1 MLFFISAKNSNLQ
14 LQTFNMNLI
23 QYIHQHLNS
32 ISEKSINNTVNCLK
46 EDNTIPFIARYRKE
60 LTGNLDEVQISAIKK
75 LQFQY
80 EEIVSRKEFILKTL
94 HEQDQLT
101 NELQQRI
108 QKSFDLVQLEDL
120 YLPYKKKKKTRA
132 TIAKEK
138 GLEPLAK
145 IIMKQNNITD
155 LEDLAKKYLNQ
166 DVTSIEDAFA
176 GVQDIIAEWINENEY
191 VRHRLRDLFRKSA
204 LIESKIVKTKSGEED
219 AQKFSNYFDYN
230 EPLKKIASHR
240 LLAILRGENEGFL
253 KVNVTIDKKEA
264 FKFLEYTLIKSIQP
278 EVSWMIEEAIKD
290 AYKRLLAPSISNEVL
305 KEAKQK
311 ADETSI
317 HVFSKNL
324 NQLLLAPPLGEK
336 RILAIDPGYKSGC
349 KVVVLDEQGDLLHN
363 ENIYPH
369 APQNE
374 KGQAIKKLKSIV
386 NAYQV
391 DAISIGNGTA
401 SRETENLVQNI
412 AFDRPLKVF
421 VVNEAGASIYSASK
435 IARDE
440 FPDKD
445 VTVRGAVSIGRRL
458 QDPLAELVKIEPK
471 SIGVGQYQH
480 DVDQTLL
487 KSELDDVVS
496 FCVNKVG
503 VNLNTASKHLLNY
516 VAGIGEKIAENI
528 VDYRTENGAFNSRKE
543 LLKVPRLG
551 EKAFLQASAFLRIPN
566 AKNPLDNSAVH
577 PESYAIVEKMAKDL
591 NVELKD
597 MIQNKELINQLDL
610 NQYISEKVGLPTLED
625 IKKELEKP
633 GLDPRSTAKVFS
645 FDSRLKKFED
655 LQLGMKVPGII
666 NNITNFGCFVD
677 IGIKENGLIHISKI
691 SNEFISDVNSKV
703 HLSQQIEVTVI
714 GIDTEKRKIQ
724 LSLID

>member
-1 MLFFISAKNSNLQ
+1 MD
-14 LQTFNMNLI
+14 LI
-23 QYIHQHLNS
+23 QYIHQELKD
-32 ISEKSINNTVNCLK
+32 ISEKSIKNTINCL
-46 EDNTIPFIARYRKE
+46 ENDNTIPFIARYRKE
-60 LTGNLDEVQISAIKK
+60 LTGNLDEVQISSIKK
-75 LQFQY
+75 LKTLF
-80 EEIVSRKEFILKTL
+80 EEIEARKAFILSTL
-94 HEQDQLT
+94 EEQGIL
-101 NELQQRI
+101 NLELQQRL
-108 QKSFDLVQLEDL
+108 QKSYDLIQIEDL
-120 YLPYKKKKKTRA
+120 YLPYKKKKKTKA

-145 IIMKQNNITD
+145 IVMKQNNIADLDELASKYINKDVPT
-155 LEDLAKKYLNQ
+155 LEDIY
-166 DVTSIEDAFA
+166 A

-191 VRHRLRDLFRKSA
+191 VRNRLRNIFRKSA
-204 LIESKIVKTKSGEED
+204 LIESKIVKNKAED
-219 AQKFSNYFDYN
+219 ENAKIYSNYFEYS

-253 KVNVTIDKKEA
+253 KVSVSIDKKEA
-264 FKFLEYTLIKSIQP
+264 FQFLEYTLIKSIQP
-278 EVSWMIEEAIKD
+278 AISWVIEEAIKD
-290 AYKRLLAPSISNEVL
+290 SYKRLLAPSISNEVL

-311 ADETSI
+311 ADETSVD
-317 HVFSKNL
+317 VFSKNL
-324 NQLLLAPPLGEK
+324 NQLLLAPPLGQK

-369 APQNE
+369 APQND
-374 KGQAIKKLKSIV
+374 KPQAIKKLKSLV
-386 NAYQV
+386 NAYAV
-391 DAISIGNGTA
+391 EAISIGNGTA

-458 QDPLAELVKIEPK
+458 QDPLAELVKIDPK

-480 DVDQTLL
+480 DVDQSLL
-487 KSELDDVVS
+487 KNELNDVVS

-516 VAGIGEKIAENI
+516 VAGIGEKMAENI
-528 VDYRTENGAFNSRKE
+528 ILYRTEHGAFNSRKE

-577 PESYAIVEKMAKDL
+577 PESYSIVEKMAK
-591 NVELKD
+591 NLKVD
-597 MIQNKELINQLDL
+597 VSTLIQNKELINQLDL
-610 NQYISEKVGLPTLED
+610 NNYVTETIGLPTLED

-645 FDSRLKKFED
+645 FDPKLKKFED

-677 IGIKENGLIHISKI
+677 IGIKENGLVHISKI
-691 SNEFISDVNSKV
+691 CNEFISDVSTKV
-703 HLSQQIEVTVI
+703 HLQQQVEVTVI

>member
-1 MLFFISAKNSNLQ
+1 
-14 LQTFNMNLI
+14 MNLI

-32 ISEKSINNTVNCLK
+32 IPEKSINNTVNCLN

-60 LTGNLDEVQISAIKK
+60 VTGNLDEVQISSIKK
-75 LQFQY
+75 LQNQY
-80 EEIVSRKEFILKTL
+80 NEIVSRKEFILKTL
-94 HEQDQLT
+94 EEQNQLN

-145 IIMKQNNITD
+145 IIMKQNNIPD
-155 LEDLAKKYLNQ
+155 LDDLAKKYLNE
-166 DVTSIEDAFA
+166 DVTSIEEAFA

-191 VRHRLRDLFRKSA
+191 VRHRLRDIFRKSA
-204 LIESKIVKTKSGEED
+204 FIESKLVKSKIDDEDSTKY
-219 AQKFSNYFDYN
+219 SNYFEYE

-253 KVNVTIDKKEA
+253 KVNVSIDKKEA

-278 EVSWMIEEAIKD
+278 EVSWVIEEAIKH

-305 KEAKQK
+305 KEAKEK

-317 HVFSKNL
+317 NVFSKNL

-374 KGQAIKKLKSIV
+374 KTQAIKKLKSLV
-386 NAYQV
+386 NAYNV

-401 SRETENLVQNI
+401 SRETEYLVQNI

-421 VVNEAGASIYSASK
+421 VVNEAGASVYSASK
-435 IARDE
+435 IAREE

-487 KSELDDVVS
+487 KNELDDVVS

-516 VAGIGEKIAENI
+516 VAGIGEKMAENI
-528 VDYRTENGAFNSRKE
+528 VEYRSENGAFNSRKE

-577 PESYAIVEKMAKDL
+577 PESYALVEKMAKDL
-591 NVELKD
+591 KVDLKD
-597 MIQNKELINQLDL
+597 LIQNKELINQLDL
-610 NQYISEKVGLPTLED
+610 TKYITEKVGLPTLED

-645 FDSRLKKFED
+645 FDQRLKKFED

>member
-1 MLFFISAKNSNLQ
+1 MLFFMFVKNSNLQ
-14 LQTFNMNLI
+14 DQTFNMNLI

-32 ISEKSINNTVNCLK
+32 ISEKSINNTINCLN

-60 LTGNLDEVQISAIKK
+60 VTGNLDEVQISAIKK
-75 LQFQY
+75 LQNQFN
-80 EEIVSRKEFILKTL
+80 EIVSRKEFILKTL
-94 HEQDQLT
+94 EEQNQLS

-145 IIMKQNNITD
+145 IIMKQNNIPD
-155 LEDLAKKYLNQ
+155 LDDLAKKYLNE

-191 VRHRLRDLFRKSA
+191 VRHRLRDIFRKSA
-204 LIESKIVKTKSGEED
+204 LIESKLVKSKIDDED
-219 AQKFSNYFDYN
+219 SAKYSNYFEYE

-240 LLAILRGENEGFL
+240 LLAILRGENENFL
-253 KVNVTIDKKEA
+253 KVNVSIDKKEA

-278 EVSWMIEEAIKD
+278 EVSWVIEEAIKD

-317 HVFSKNL
+317 NVFSKNL
-324 NQLLLAPPLGEK
+324 NQLLLAPPLGQK

-374 KGQAIKKLKSIV
+374 KIQAIKKLKSLV
-386 NAYQV
+386 NAYNV

-421 VVNEAGASIYSASK
+421 VVNEAGASVYSASK

-487 KSELDDVVS
+487 KNELDDVVS

-516 VAGIGEKIAENI
+516 VAGIGEKMAENI
-528 VDYRTENGAFNSRKE
+528 VEYRSENGAFNSRKE

-577 PESYAIVEKMAKDL
+577 PESYALVEKMAKDL
-591 NVELKD
+591 KVDLKD
-597 MIQNKELINQLDL
+597 LIQNKELINQLDL
-610 NQYISEKVGLPTLED
+610 TKYITEKVGLPTLED

-645 FDSRLKKFED
+645 FDQRLKKFED

>member
-1 MLFFISAKNSNLQ
+1 MFVKNSNLQ
-14 LQTFNMNLI
+14 NQTFNMNLI

-32 ISEKSINNTVNCLK
+32 IPEKSINNTVNCLN

-60 LTGNLDEVQISAIKK
+60 VTGNLDEVQISSIKK
-75 LQFQY
+75 LQNQY
-80 EEIVSRKEFILKTL
+80 NEIVSRKEFILKTL
-94 HEQDQLT
+94 EEQNQLN

-145 IIMKQNNITD
+145 IIMKQNNIPD
-155 LEDLAKKYLNQ
+155 LDDLAKKYLNE
-166 DVTSIEDAFA
+166 DVTSIEEAFA

-191 VRHRLRDLFRKSA
+191 VRHRLRDIFRKSA
-204 LIESKIVKTKSGEED
+204 FIESKLVKSKIDDEDSTKY
-219 AQKFSNYFDYN
+219 SNYFEYE

-253 KVNVTIDKKEA
+253 KVNVSIDKKEA

-278 EVSWMIEEAIKD
+278 EVSWVIEEAIKH

-305 KEAKQK
+305 KEAKEK

-317 HVFSKNL
+317 NVFSKNL

-374 KGQAIKKLKSIV
+374 KTQAIKKLKSLV
-386 NAYQV
+386 NAYNV

-401 SRETENLVQNI
+401 SRETEYLVQNI

-421 VVNEAGASIYSASK
+421 VVNEAGASVYSASK

-487 KSELDDVVS
+487 KNELDDVVS

-516 VAGIGEKIAENI
+516 VAGIGEKMAENI
-528 VDYRTENGAFNSRKE
+528 VEYRSENGAFNSRKE

-577 PESYAIVEKMAKDL
+577 PESYALVEKMAKDL
-591 NVELKD
+591 KVDLKD
-597 MIQNKELINQLDL
+597 LIQNKELINQLDL
-610 NQYISEKVGLPTLED
+610 TKYITEKVGLPTLED

-645 FDSRLKKFED
+645 FDQRLKKFED

-703 HLSQQIEVTVI
+703 HLSQQVEVTVI

>member
-1 MLFFISAKNSNLQ
+1 MFVKNSNLQ
-14 LQTFNMNLI
+14 NQTFNMNLI

-32 ISEKSINNTVNCLK
+32 IPEKSINNTVNCLN

-60 LTGNLDEVQISAIKK
+60 VTGNLDEVQISSIKK
-75 LQFQY
+75 LQNQY
-80 EEIVSRKEFILKTL
+80 NEIVSRKEFILKTL
-94 HEQDQLT
+94 EEQNQLN

-145 IIMKQNNITD
+145 IIMKQNNIPD
-155 LEDLAKKYLNQ
+155 LDDLAKKYLNE
-166 DVTSIEDAFA
+166 DVTSIEEAFA

-191 VRHRLRDLFRKSA
+191 VRHRLRDIFRKSA
-204 LIESKIVKTKSGEED
+204 FIESKLVKYKIDDEDSTKY
-219 AQKFSNYFDYN
+219 SNYFEYE

-253 KVNVTIDKKEA
+253 KVNVSIDKKEA

-278 EVSWMIEEAIKD
+278 EVSWVIEEAIKH

-305 KEAKQK
+305 KEAKEK

-317 HVFSKNL
+317 NVFSKNL

-374 KGQAIKKLKSIV
+374 KTQAIKKLKSLV
-386 NAYQV
+386 NAYNV

-401 SRETENLVQNI
+401 SRETEYLVQNI

-421 VVNEAGASIYSASK
+421 VVNEAGASVYSASK

-487 KSELDDVVS
+487 KNELDDVVS

-516 VAGIGEKIAENI
+516 VAGIGEKMAENI
-528 VDYRTENGAFNSRKE
+528 VEYRSENGAFNSRKE

-577 PESYAIVEKMAKDL
+577 PESYALVEKMAKDL
-591 NVELKD
+591 KVDLKD
-597 MIQNKELINQLDL
+597 LIQNKELINQLDL
-610 NQYISEKVGLPTLED
+610 TKYITEKVGLPTLED

-645 FDSRLKKFED
+645 FDQRLKKFED

>member
-1 MLFFISAKNSNLQ
+1 MFVKNSNLQ
-14 LQTFNMNLI
+14 NQTFNMNLI

-32 ISEKSINNTVNCLK
+32 IPEKSINNTVNCLN

-60 LTGNLDEVQISAIKK
+60 VTGNLDEVQISSIKK
-75 LQFQY
+75 LQNQY
-80 EEIVSRKEFILKTL
+80 NEIVSRKEFILKTL
-94 HEQDQLT
+94 EEQNQLN

-145 IIMKQNNITD
+145 IIMKQNNIPD
-155 LEDLAKKYLNQ
+155 LDDLAKKYLNE
-166 DVTSIEDAFA
+166 DVTSIEEAFA

-191 VRHRLRDLFRKSA
+191 VRHRLRDIFRKSA
-204 LIESKIVKTKSGEED
+204 FIESKLVKSKIDDEDSTKY
-219 AQKFSNYFDYN
+219 SNYFEY
-230 EPLKKIASHR
+230 EELLKKIASHR

-253 KVNVTIDKKEA
+253 KVNVSIDKKEA

-278 EVSWMIEEAIKD
+278 EVSWVIEEAIKD

-305 KEAKQK
+305 KEAKEK

-317 HVFSKNL
+317 NVFSKNL

-374 KGQAIKKLKSIV
+374 KTQAIKKLKSLV
-386 NAYQV
+386 NAYNV

-401 SRETENLVQNI
+401 SRETEYLVQNI

-421 VVNEAGASIYSASK
+421 VVNEAGASVYSASK

-487 KSELDDVVS
+487 KNELDDVVS

-516 VAGIGEKIAENI
+516 VAGIGEKMAENI
-528 VDYRTENGAFNSRKE
+528 VEYRSENGAFNSRKE

-577 PESYAIVEKMAKDL
+577 PESYALVEKMAKDL
-591 NVELKD
+591 KVDLKD
-597 MIQNKELINQLDL
+597 LIQNKELINQLDL
-610 NQYISEKVGLPTLED
+610 TKYITEKVGLPTLED

-645 FDSRLKKFED
+645 FDQRLKKFED

>member
-1 MLFFISAKNSNLQ
+1 MFVKNSNLQ
-14 LQTFNMNLI
+14 NQTFNMNLI

-32 ISEKSINNTVNCLK
+32 ISEKSINNTINCLN

-60 LTGNLDEVQISAIKK
+60 VTGNLDEVQISSIKK
-75 LQFQY
+75 LQNQY
-80 EEIVSRKEFILKTL
+80 NEIVSRKEFILKTL
-94 HEQDQLT
+94 EEQNQLN

-145 IIMKQNNITD
+145 IIMKQNNIPD
-155 LEDLAKKYLNQ
+155 LDDLAKKYLNE
-166 DVTSIEDAFA
+166 DVISIEDAFA

-191 VRHRLRDLFRKSA
+191 VRHRLRDIFRKSA
-204 LIESKIVKTKSGEED
+204 LIESKLIKSKIDDED
-219 AQKFSNYFDYN
+219 SAKYSNYFEY
-230 EPLKKIASHR
+230 EELLKKIASHR

-253 KVNVTIDKKEA
+253 KVNVSIDKKEA

-278 EVSWMIEEAIKD
+278 EVSWVIEEAIKD

-317 HVFSKNL
+317 NVFSKNL

-374 KGQAIKKLKSIV
+374 KTQAIKKLKSLI
-386 NAYQV
+386 NAYNI

-401 SRETENLVQNI
+401 SRETEYLVQNI

-421 VVNEAGASIYSASK
+421 VVNEAGASVYSASK

-487 KSELDDVVS
+487 KNELDDVVS

-516 VAGIGEKIAENI
+516 VAGIGEKMAENI
-528 VDYRTENGAFNSRKE
+528 VEYRSENGAFNSRKE

-577 PESYAIVEKMAKDL
+577 PESYALVEKMAKDL
-591 NVELKD
+591 KVDLKD
-597 MIQNKELINQLDL
+597 LIQNKELINQLDL
-610 NQYISEKVGLPTLED
+610 TKYITEKVGLPTLED

-645 FDSRLKKFED
+645 FDQRLKKFED

>member
-1 MLFFISAKNSNLQ
+1 MFVKNSNLQ
-14 LQTFNMNLI
+14 NQTFNMNLI

-32 ISEKSINNTVNCLK
+32 IPEKSINNTVNCLN

-60 LTGNLDEVQISAIKK
+60 VTGNLDEVQISSIKK
-75 LQFQY
+75 LQNQY
-80 EEIVSRKEFILKTL
+80 NEIVSRKEFILKTL
-94 HEQDQLT
+94 EEQNQLS

-145 IIMKQNNITD
+145 IIMKQNNIPD
-155 LEDLAKKYLNQ
+155 LDDLAKKYLNE

-191 VRHRLRDLFRKSA
+191 VRHRLRDIFRKSA
-204 LIESKIVKTKSGEED
+204 LIESKLVKSKIDDED
-219 AQKFSNYFDYN
+219 SAKYSNYFEY
-230 EPLKKIASHR
+230 EELLKKIASHR

-253 KVNVTIDKKEA
+253 KVNVSIDKKEA

-278 EVSWMIEEAIKD
+278 EVSWVIEEAIKD

-317 HVFSKNL
+317 NVFSKNL
-324 NQLLLAPPLGEK
+324 NQLLLAPPLGQK

-374 KGQAIKKLKSIV
+374 KIQAIKKLKSLV
-386 NAYQV
+386 NAYNV

-421 VVNEAGASIYSASK
+421 VVNEAGASVYSASK

-487 KSELDDVVS
+487 KNELDDVVS

-516 VAGIGEKIAENI
+516 VAGIGEKMAENI
-528 VDYRTENGAFNSRKE
+528 VEYRSENGAFNSRKE

-577 PESYAIVEKMAKDL
+577 PESYALVEKMAKDL
-591 NVELKD
+591 KVDLKD
-597 MIQNKELINQLDL
+597 LIQNKELINQLDL
-610 NQYISEKVGLPTLED
+610 TKYITEKVGLPTLED

-645 FDSRLKKFED
+645 FDQRLKKFED

>member
-1 MLFFISAKNSNLQ
+1 
-14 LQTFNMNLI
+14 MNLTT
-23 QYIHQHLNS
+23 YIHQQLKD
-32 ISEKSINNTVNCLK
+32 ISEKSIENTINCLNN
-46 EDNTIPFIARYRKE
+46 DNTIPFIARYRKE
-60 LTGNLDEVQISAIKK
+60 LTGNLDEVQISNIKRYK
-75 LQFQY
+75 ALF
-80 EEIVSRKEFILKTL
+80 EEIEARKNFILTTL
-94 HEQDQLT
+94 DEQNLLT
-101 NELQQRI
+101 IELQQRI
-108 QKSFDLVQLEDL
+108 QKSYDLVQIEDL
-120 YLPYKKKKKTRA
+120 YLPYKKKRKTKA
-132 TIAKEK
+132 AIAKEK

-145 IIMKQNNITD
+145 IIMKQNNISD
-155 LEDLAKKYLNQ
+155 LEDLAKKYINSEVPTLE
-166 DVTSIEDAFA
+166 DVYA
-176 GVQDIIAEWINENEY
+176 GAQDIIAEWINENEY
-191 VRHRLRDLFRKSA
+191 VRNRLRGIFRKSA
-204 LIESKIVKTKSGEED
+204 IIESKLVKSKADDEKAAT
-219 AQKFSNYFDYN
+219 FSNYFDYS
-230 EPLKKIASHR
+230 EALKKIASHR

-253 KVNVTIDKKEA
+253 KVAVTIEKKEA
-264 FKFLEYTLIKSIQP
+264 IGFLEYTLIKSVQP
-278 EVSWMIEEAIKD
+278 EVSWVIEEAIKD
-290 AYKRLLAPSISNEVL
+290 AYKRLLAPSISNEIL
-305 KEAKQK
+305 NEAKKK
-311 ADETSI
+311 ADETSVE
-317 HVFSKNL
+317 VFSKNL

-369 APQNE
+369 APQSE
-374 KGQAIKKLKSIV
+374 KAQATKKLKSLV
-386 NAYQV
+386 NAYAI

-401 SRETENLVQNI
+401 SRETEHLVQNI

-458 QDPLAELVKIEPK
+458 QDPLAELVKIDPK

-487 KSELDDVVS
+487 KDELNDVVS

-516 VAGIGEKIAENI
+516 VAGIGEKMAENI
-528 VDYRTENGAFNSRKE
+528 VTYRTENGAFESREE

-551 EKAFLQASAFLRIPN
+551 EKAFQQASAFLRIQQ
-566 AKNPLDNSAVH
+566 AANPLDNSAVH

-591 NVELKD
+591 RVQVKD
-597 MIQNKELINQLDL
+597 LIKNKELINQIDL
-610 NQYISEKVGLPTLED
+610 TKYVTNSVGLPTLQD
-625 IKKELEKP
+625 IKNELEKP

-645 FDSRLKKFED
+645 FDSKLKKFED

-677 IGIKENGLIHISKI
+677 IGIKENGLVHISKI
-691 SNEFISDVNSKV
+691 CNEFISDVSTKV
-703 HLSQQIEVTVI
+703 HLQQQVEVTVI
-714 GIDTEKRKIQ
+714 GIDTDKKKIQ

>member
-1 MLFFISAKNSNLQ
+1 
-14 LQTFNMNLI
+14 MNLI

-94 HEQDQLT
+94 YEQDQLT

-440 FPDKD
+440 FPNKD

-577 PESYAIVEKMAKDL
+577 PESYTIVEKMAKDL

-610 NQYISEKVGLPTLED
+610 NRYISEKVGLPTLED